1 MLGLV
6 FQRVGGDRSPVRIS
20 VPMALGLE
28 VGVPGLTG
36 SRVKPSNYSY
46 VFVDLRL

>member
-1 MLGLV
+1 M
-6 FQRVGGDRSPVRIS
+6 RIS